1 MCCLDLALSQL
12 LFPHDLILA
21 HVVSSEHDYS
31 TMPCI
36 TITITTQTVGQMS
49 RVLVTLLDIYH

>member
-49 RVLVTLLDIYH
+49 RVLITLL